1 MAENKI
7 IQTYE
12 YYFNILNL
20 MLDEMSNVG
29 LSDIQDLV
37 DELQEE
43 LEELEKIEERR
54 KDEMSADKTDM
65 ANKSCVY

>member
-43 LEELEKIEERR
+43 LEKIEERR
-54 KDEMSADKTDM
+54 KNEMSADKTNIAD
-65 ANKSCVY
+65 KSCVY